1 MELIIRRPKSPE
13 EFRIIMDIMKDAWGM
28 ADYTEAVP
36 AHFLRSI
43 DDNGGLVLIA
53 YDRDTPVGFT
63 LGILARSDSRLY
75 LYSHMTGVVS
85 KYKYKGVGFKLKLA
99 QRQWAIEQGL
109 DLVKWTFDPL
119 QGLNAYF
126 NFNKLGVVC
135 NTYYRNFYGEIRDGI
150 NRGLITDRFK
160 VDWWIKSK
168 RVELKVK
175 GLLKPPSFNEVRN
188 LGEVAN
194 VTEEIAGGVRKI
206 SEIKLDI
213 DSEVVFVEIPG
224 ELSKV
229 RDYSLDLAN
238 DWRLRTR
245 QIFETYFAKG
255 YYAIELIS
263 EKEDEIRRNFYVLW
277 RRDLKDILNGKV
289 PWIG

>member
-194 VTEEIAGGVRKI
+194 VTKEVIGGVRKI

-263 EKEDEIRRNFYVLW
+263 EKEDDIRRNFYVLW